1 MAKSASAVE
10 KFLSDLADKLK
21 PLVDKEWQELLRFKS
36 EEVGLSI
43 LMCTF

>member
-1 MAKSASAVE
+1 VAKSASAVE

-36 EEVGLSI
+36 EEVGCSFLVW
-43 LMCTF
+43 TF